1 MTTFDRHPERT
12 AEPGDAELMLRRVLD
27 LVNAAPK
34 MPLSS
39 TVRLEKD
46 EVVELLEEAVGRLPD
61 ELRQA
66 RWLLKEREEY
76 LAKVQR
82 EADDILAAARERA
95 ERIVQRTELV
105 REAQRLSRR
114 ILDEANDEARR
125 LRHEAEDYCDQKLA
139 SFEIVLERISKTV
152 QAGRERLQVTP
163 LATPGAPVDAGI
175 ADAEMDSGEVFF
187 DQDQG

>member
-1 MTTFDRHPERT
+1 MTVTERQSEAPDT
-12 AEPGDAELMLRRVLD
+12 EILLRRVVD

-46 EVVELLEEAVGRLPD
+46 ELLELLHEAIQRLPD

-66 RWLLKEREEY
+66 RWLLREREEY
-76 LAKVQR
+76 LAKVAR
-82 EADDILAAARERA
+82 EGDDILAAARERA

-114 ILDEANDEARR
+114 IMEEAQDEARR

-139 SFEIVLERISKTV
+139 TFEIVLERTMKTV
-152 QAGRERLQVTP
+152 QAGREKLQV
-163 LATPGAPVDAGI
+163 APVPRPPAEPEIAG
-175 ADAEMDSGEVFF
+175 AEMGSGE
-187 DQDQG
+187 